1 MGAPEIITGW
11 TIAFPCA
18 FAKDR
23 QGMLF
28 ICNGYNK
35 PKVWDGLTSTA
46 FNAGIKAPPGA
57 PSMSIDAAGGSMSAG
72 DYVFAYQYVDLY
84 NRKSELSPFDTE
96 TVTSSDQADWTIVS
110 STETDRVR
118 WVDLYRSTMGQST
131 TVYKVIRLANHG
143 TIDTSESNAGTLRF
157 TVDAGHGLQTN
168 AVITISGHSVAGYNT
183 THNVTR
189 ISDTIFDSN
198 IAYSADGTDGTFV
211 LVGYLNDG
219 TADTTL
225 DNNESLAILNED
237 GSLNARRQG
246 LPPPECAVMAWFQ
259 DRMYYGVQRK
269 YSQGAVTT
277 TANSITITGGVHP
290 DTNLSTDWIEEFGAY
305 GNYYQTGKWWM
316 QIENEPKPI
325 PISTFN
331 SATSLFTTLANAPT
345 LTQSLVNYVIY
356 PDPEMFRNTLIYSEI
371 DEGESVPYS
380 TTTVEGKV
388 IGYVNT
394 VTIQENTGD
403 DDEITGLMS
412 YSYALFVLKERHIYR
427 MQNIANEPSVYPLV
441 ARGCLN
447 NRCWVWHDNLAYLM
461 DKSGIYAFDGQ
472 NVDPISL
479 PIQNLWIN
487 ATINFNYER
496 WFFASVD
503 PTNEVVRFHVRFSG
517 DAGTRP
523 RRALCYHTR
532 YKQWWQ
538 EYYAWELGGACKVDI
553 DNVER
558 CLVGGYDEELW
569 KVNEGFTDGGEA
581 IEAVWRSGMF
591 PVVRSAPQQ
600 SVAYEVAF
608 EPLENTTLIA
618 RVYDDNSNT
627 AVTAAITRADDK
639 GISVTAG
646 SGDMEIAMDATQSG
660 WVRQEVGGRG
670 TNDARGRRWLS
681 LELEAEAPDDAQVV
695 IYGVLIEGVQ
705 GRG

>member
-1 MGAPEIITGW
+1 MGAPEIITGLKI
-11 TIAFPCA
+11 TGPCS
-18 FAKDR
+18 FARDR
-23 QGMLF
+23 QGMLY
-28 ICNGYNK
+28 ICNGFDK
-35 PKVWDGLTSTA
+35 PRLWDGLTDTA
-46 FNAGIKAPPGA
+46 FNAGIKAPAGA
-57 PSMSIDAAGGSMSAG
+57 PSMSIDASGGSMSAG
-72 DYVFAYQYVDLY
+72 DYIFAYQYVDLY
-84 NRKSELSPFDTE
+84 NRKSELSAIATN

-110 STETDRVR
+110 SSETDRVR
-118 WVDLYRSTMGQST
+118 WVDLYRSTMGEST
-131 TVYKVIRLANHG
+131 TVYKVVRLANHG
-143 TIDTSESNAGTLRF
+143 TITSSASNAGTLRF
-157 TVDAGHGLQTN
+157 TCDAGHGLQTN

-198 IAYSADGTDGTFV
+198 IAYSADGSGGTFV

-219 TADTTL
+219 VADTTL
-225 DNNESLAILNED
+225 DDNVALPILND
-237 GSLNARRQG
+237 DNSLNARRQG

-259 DRMYYGVQRK
+259 DRMYYAVQRK

-277 TANSITITGGVHP
+277 TANSITITGVTHP
-290 DTNLSTDWIEEFGAY
+290 DTGLGTEWIEEFGAY

-325 PISTFN
+325 PIATFN
-331 SATSLFTTLANAPT
+331 NSTSLFTTLANAPT
-345 LTQSLVNYVIY
+345 LSQTAVDYVIF
-356 PDPEMFRNTLIYSEI
+356 PDPEMFRNTLVYSEV
-371 DEGESVPYS
+371 DEGESVPYD
-380 TTTVEGKV
+380 TTEVEGKV

-403 DDEITGLMS
+403 DDEITGLMP
-412 YSYALFVLKERHIYR
+412 YGYAMYVLKERHIYR
-427 MQNIANEPSVYPLV
+427 LQNIANDPSVYMLT

-447 NRCWVWHDNLAYLM
+447 NRTWCYHDGLAYLM

-487 ATINFNYER
+487 STINFNYAH

-503 PTNEVVRFHVRFSG
+503 PTNEVVRFHVRYSG
-517 DAGTRP
+517 DAGTKP
-523 RRALCYHTR
+523 YRALCYHTR
-532 YKQWWQ
+532 YKGWWEE
-538 EYYAWELGGACKVDI
+538 EYPWQLGGACKADI

-558 CLVGGYDEELW
+558 CLVGGVDEQIW

-581 IEAVWRSGMF
+581 ITAVWRSGMF

-608 EPLENTTLIA
+608 EPLEDATLIA

-627 AVTAAITRADDK
+627 AVTASLTRVDDK

-646 SGDMEIAMDATQSG
+646 SGDMEIAMDGTQSG

-670 TNDARGRRWLS
+670 TNDVRGRRWLS

-695 IYGVLIEGVQ
+695 VYGVLLEGVQ